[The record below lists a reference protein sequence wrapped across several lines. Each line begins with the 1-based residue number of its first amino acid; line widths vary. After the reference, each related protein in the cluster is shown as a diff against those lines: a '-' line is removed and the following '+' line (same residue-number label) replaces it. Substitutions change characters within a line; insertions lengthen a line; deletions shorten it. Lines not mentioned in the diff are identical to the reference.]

1 MKFSYEKFEVFNTFL
16 TAKLYFGSKIYLLP
30 EYSFFLLYLHLIFII
45 IAKYE
50 TYIDLLKESFKD
62 RETFE
67 GSDIVEF
74 FKSIDNNIKT
84 STVNWRIYNLV
95 QTGILKRIGRG
106 KLTLG
111 NGKIYIPEISIKI
124 KSINKKLKKAFP
136 YLNFCIW
143 STSSINEFMI
153 HQPGRFYILVEVEKD
168 ATESVFYFLKE
179 EKLPVFIEPTTDII
193 EKYLFDSKETLIVK
207 PLVTE
212 APLQKIEGINTITLE
227 KMLVDIFCDNVIFAA
242 QQGSELRTIYQ
253 EALTKYSVNENR
265 MLRYANRRRKKDS
278 LQEYLNSFS
287 NLRQQD

>member
-1 MKFSYEKFEVFNTFL
+1 
-16 TAKLYFGSKIYLLP
+16 
-30 EYSFFLLYLHLIFII
+30 
-45 IAKYE
+45 
-50 TYIDLLKESFKD
+50 
-62 RETFE
+62 
-67 GSDIVEF
+67 
-74 FKSIDNNIKT
+74 
-84 STVNWRIYNLV
+84 
-95 QTGILKRIGRG
+95 
-106 KLTLG
+106 
-111 NGKIYIPEISIKI
+111 
-124 KSINKKLKKAFP
+124 
-136 YLNFCIW
+136 
-143 STSSINEFMI
+143 MI

-179 EKLPVFIEPTTDII
+179 EKLPVFIEPTIDII